1 MDKIDL
7 VKNLYDSL
15 IYKFGLFEETCE
27 KNSEI
32 FNLGNKVIMKSKQSY
47 NELCLILSKIKTVS
61 DNKNYLKNNYVKA
74 RRLMVFTLLFASCL
88 EVMSFA
94 IWSTWPLIV
103 ISCFVSF
110 IVFGIFKDYQK
121 SKSDYL
127 KTLNEYGDV
136 MADLENKF
144 NMKYNEVD
152 QWIYVLERINN
163 ISSSSKEYDNNLQ
176 ELALVKKLVKK
187 L

>member
-1 MDKIDL
+1 
-7 VKNLYDSL
+7 
-15 IYKFGLFEETCE
+15 
-27 KNSEI
+27 
-32 FNLGNKVIMKSKQSY
+32 
-47 NELCLILSKIKTVS
+47 
-61 DNKNYLKNNYVKA
+61 
-74 RRLMVFTLLFASCL
+74 MVFTLLFASCL
-88 EVMSFA
+88 EVMLFA